1 MGVKPYAIFLDEF
14 LFMNVKAFPSIF
26 PTGAT
31 GAPMIMTSSM
41 SANGASSAMKILDA
55 KYDDGTNVVR
65 KYNLVQSCVE
75 CKRKGIPEK
84 CTHFVTPPQHFQN
97 FASQARLAKMLGPL
111 DGAFGREFMNQTDE
125 PPSIPAFASE
135 WIDNMS
141 NNSAKIRTDKK
152 HLFITIDPSAGKNG
166 NYYVICSMVFDSDGR
181 CTVCS
186 DENRYSSSHRSTHN

>member
-1 MGVKPYAIFLDEF
+1 MGANVMAVFLDEF

-26 PTGAT
+26 PTAVT
-31 GAPMIMTSSM
+31 GALLVMTSSM

-55 KYDDGTNVVR
+55 KYDDGTSVVR

-125 PPSIPAFASE
+125 PPSIPAFPES
-135 WIDNMS
+135 WIQSMI
-141 NNSAKIRTDKK
+141 NNRTKIQSDKR
-152 HLFITIDPSAGKNG
+152 HLFITIDPSGGKNG
-166 NYYVICSMVFDSDGR
+166 NYYVICSMVFDLDGR
-181 CTVCS
+181 CTVCLLLLLLL
-186 DENRYSSSHRSTHN
+186 HP